1 MSDIAAVDSES
12 KTRILIVDDHFV
24 VRNGLIAALE
34 TEPDLAVVASAD
46 SAKAAFEVY
55 DRCRPH
61 IVILD
66 LHLTDMAGAPLVR
79 AFVERS
85 AAVRVLVYSAYA
97 RDEELRGAL
106 EAGAFGYVQKSAD
119 RDELIMAVRT
129 VARGVRYVSA
139 ALQRRVRELR
149 CGPTITQRERDVLA
163 QVVRGKS
170 NKEIATT
177 LDISADTVK
186 QHISTLMRK
195 LDVHD
200 RAEAAIEAVKR
211 GIIHIAD

>member
-1 MSDIAAVDSES
+1 MSHPTDHDS

-34 TEPDLAVVASAD
+34 TEPDLAVVAAAD

-55 DRCRPH
+55 TSCRAQ
-61 IVILD
+61 VVLLD
-66 LHLTDMAGAPLVR
+66 LHLTDMSGVPLVR

-85 AAVRVLVYSAYA
+85 AAVKVLVYSAYA

-119 RDELIMAVRT
+119 RDELILAVRT
-129 VARGVRYVSA
+129 VARGVRYINA

-163 QVVRGKS
+163 LVVRGRS
-170 NKEIATT
+170 NKEIAAA
-177 LDISADTVK
+177 LDISAETVK
-186 QHISTLMRK
+186 QHVSTLMRK

-200 RAEAAIEAVKR
+200 RAEAATEAIKR
-211 GIIHIAD
+211 GIIPIAD